1 MYVFIGERRLRSCLV
16 LITGARF
23 MDHFIARAN
32 IDHYLDLLHQSD
44 LPPEKHASIVK
55 LLIVEEDKMSQD
67 LEQLQFAEKR
77 AARGR
82 DLLSQ
87 LRYVRDGEDLV
98 DRASAER
105 LITTFETTQSLMDN
119 YCQRLRTRLNAR
131 L

>member
-1 MYVFIGERRLRSCLV
+1 
-16 LITGARF
+16 
-23 MDHFIARAN
+23 MDNFIARAN
-32 IDHYLDLLHQSD
+32 IDHYLDLLHHGD
-44 LPPEKHASIVK
+44 LPPEKHTTIVK
-55 LLIVEEDKMSQD
+55 LLIAEEDKMSHD
-67 LEQLQFAEKR
+67 LEHLQFAEQR

-119 YCQRLRTRLNAR
+119 YCQRLRTRVNSQL
-131 L
+131 